1 MGNNFVSPAWLA
13 SATDD
18 GGICVLD
25 ASWHMPASGRQ
36 GRHEYAQRRIPG
48 AVFFDIDAFA
58 DPASDLPHMLP
69 SAEVFSEAT
78 AALGIS
84 TDSHLVVYDS
94 VGLFSAPRAWW
105 MFKSFGHDGVS
116 VLAGGLPAWE
126 RAGLSLET
134 GMPGLVS
141 PGRGLDG
148 AWRHGWIA
156 EIESVTDALVRAD
169 AVVID
174 ARSPGRFSGSDPEPR
189 PGLSSGHMPG
199 AVNMPFQCL
208 IDESSGEL
216 LPADQLYAAFEALG
230 VRADKEIITTCGS
243 GVSACILALALDEI
257 GLSASVYDGSWCEW
271 ATRMDA
277 SMIATGDEP

>member
-13 SATDD
+13 SAIDN

-48 AVFFDIDAFA
+48 AVFFDIDACA
-58 DPASDLPHMLP
+58 DPAIDLPHMLP
-69 SAEVFSEAT
+69 SAQAFSEAT

-84 TDSHLVVYDS
+84 SDSRLVVYDS

-257 GLSASVYDGSWCEW
+257 GLSASVYDGSWCQW

-277 SMIATGDEP
+277 SMIVTGDEP